1 MLDVRART
9 RRSARSG
16 NHCDL
21 GGMRLGCEPV
31 MRLAGPGRDAG
42 EDRQE
47 GDRTEELEHQPGF
60 GRSGEARCTLA
71 AMLTGPPSH
80 VLELLGVRQGTVVA
94 LKDVPGG
101 NGSWLAGTLGGQQV
115 VLRRYHR
122 RATAADLAYEHAVLR
137 YLTDA
142 GWAVPVPLSGLVQ
155 DAGLWYCLTRRVL
168 GQPVARE
175 SARQRARRGR
185 DLAGLHVALRGLGG
199 RIGQRPGWRAQH
211 AGVTVHTAIDWE
223 ACVRGLTA
231 VSPRLG
237 RWALAAAKQTRAALA
252 AIDASEL
259 PLTVVHGDFAE
270 WNVHYR
276 RGHLAGVIDFGLTHL
291 DSRPY
296 ELAIARTWRAPEA
309 IDAYRAE
316 LARSGWPLT
325 ALEEAAIIPVYRAF
339 RLDMTAWLDQGRRTS
354 DYDLRAIERQLTRTG
369 TAPP

>member
-1 MLDVRART
+1 M
-9 RRSARSG
+9 
-16 NHCDL
+16 
-21 GGMRLGCEPV
+21 
-31 MRLAGPGRDAG
+31 AG
-42 EDRQE
+42 
-47 GDRTEELEHQPGF
+47 
-60 GRSGEARCTLA
+60 STLA
-71 AMLTGPPSH
+71 AMLTGPPPR
-80 VLELLGVRQGTVVA
+80 VLELLGVRPGTGVT
-94 LKDVPGG
+94 LKDVPGE
-101 NGSWLAGTLGGQQV
+101 NGSWLVGMPGGQPV

-142 GWAVPVPLSGLVQ
+142 GWAVPVPVSGLVQ
-155 DAGLWYCLTRRVL
+155 DAGLWYCLTRHVV

-175 SARQRARRGR
+175 SPRQRARRGR
-185 DLAGLHVALRGLGG
+185 DLARLHVALRGLGA

-223 ACVRGLTA
+223 ACMRSLMA
-231 VSPRLG
+231 VSPWLG
-237 RWALAAAKQTRAALA
+237 RWTLAAAEQTRAALG
-252 AIDASEL
+252 AIDADGL

-276 RGHLAGVIDFGLTHL
+276 RERLAGVIDFGLTHL

-325 ALEEAAIIPVYRAF
+325 ALEEAAITPVYRAF
-339 RLDMTAWLDQGRRTS
+339 RLDMTIWLLDQGRRTS